1 MSVGAGS
8 IRRAARTVSA
18 AQENEKVKTAS
29 EAEAERADQTTG
41 GVKSEKPEN
50 VKAES
55 EEKGE
60 AVVRRQQEGQGAK
73 KADKPKEKP
82 KPKVKPQEKK
92 AAKVR
97 KEAGKK
103 VEKKPEKNRK
113 SASGKRAEQKATGA
127 QKAVRIGE
135 PLPIHLL

>member
-41 GVKSEKPEN
+41 GVKSEKPE
-50 VKAES
+50 
-55 EEKGE
+55 
-60 AVVRRQQEGQGAK
+60 
-73 KADKPKEKP
+73 
-82 KPKVKPQEKK
+82 K

>member
-1 MSVGAGS
+1 M
-8 IRRAARTVSA
+8 
-18 AQENEKVKTAS
+18 KTAS

-103 VEKKPEKNRK
+103 VEKKVEKKPEKNRK
-113 SASGKRAEQKATGA
+113 SASGKRAEQKAAGA